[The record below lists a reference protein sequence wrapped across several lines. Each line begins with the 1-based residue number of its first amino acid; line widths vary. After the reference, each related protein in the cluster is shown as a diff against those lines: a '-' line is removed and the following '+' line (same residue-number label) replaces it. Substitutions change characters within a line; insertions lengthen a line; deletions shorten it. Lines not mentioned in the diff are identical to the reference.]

1 MYPDLQHIAESIF
14 GSPMP
19 AWLGVIKT
27 FGLFVAIA
35 FLVASYVLVAE
46 LKRKEKKG
54 LLLPEKQI
62 DRNGVEKIIYPHQR
76 AGNIVM
82 LALIGG
88 IIGAKIFNAF
98 ETWQQFLKDPIGNLF
113 SGGGLTFYGGLIVGG
128 GIVVYYLRKHKID
141 FRHFAD
147 AIAPALMLA
156 YGIGRLGC
164 HFSGD
169 GDWGIFNSAYTTLAD
184 GSIQLGSLTDFH
196 QALNKSTGYFTDNFG
211 SLDHVRSLFAPGPS
225 WLPHWVMANNY
236 PNNVI
241 NEGIKLTHCT
251 GEYCSVLPV
260 AVFPT
265 ALYEAFICTLLFGL
279 LWLIRKWFTTPLHLF
294 GLYLILNGIERFYI
308 EKIRVNYKYDWGF
321 LHPTQA
327 EIISTVILLIGI
339 GILFFLKKSPMERK
353 DYSQ

>member
-14 GSPMP
+14 NAPMP
-19 AWLGVIKT
+19 QWLGVIKT

-35 FLVASYVLVAE
+35 FLIASSVLVAE
-46 LKRKEKKG
+46 LKRKEKEG
-54 LLLPEKQI
+54 LLTPERSI
-62 DRNGVEKIIYPHQR
+62 DKTGEERLVYPHQR
-76 AGNIVM
+76 AGNIVI

-88 IIGAKIFNAF
+88 IVGAKIFNAF
-98 ETWQQFLKDPIGNLF
+98 ETWQDFLKDPVGNLF

-128 GIVVYYLRKHKID
+128 AIIIYYLRKHKID

-169 GDWGIFNSAYTTLAD
+169 GDWGIFNSAYTTIAD
-184 GSIQLGSLTDFH
+184 GSIQKGSLTDFH
-196 QALNKSTGYFTDNFG
+196 QVLNQSAGYFTDNFG
-211 SLDHVRSLFAPGPS
+211 ALDHVRSLFAPGPS
-225 WLPHWVMANNY
+225 WLPHWFMANNY
-236 PNNVI
+236 SHNVI
-241 NEGIKLTHCT
+241 NEGIKLTNCT

-265 ALYEAFICTLLFGL
+265 SLYEAFVCTLLFGL
-279 LWLIRKWFTTPLHLF
+279 LWSIRKRFTTPLHLF
-294 GLYLILNGIERFYI
+294 GLYLILNGMERFFI

-327 EIISTVILLIGI
+327 EIISTVIVLTGISILL
-339 GILFFLKKSPMERK
+339 LFKQAPKEINE
-353 DYSQ
+353 

>member
-1 MYPDLQHIAESIF
+1 MYPDLQHLAESVF
-14 GSPMP
+14 NLPMP
-19 AWLGVIKT
+19 KFLGLIKT

-35 FLVASYVLVAE
+35 FLIASSVLVSE
-46 LKRKEKKG
+46 LNRKERDG
-54 LLLPEKQI
+54 LLKPERSI
-62 DRNGVEKIIYPHQR
+62 DNKGEEKLSYPHQR

-82 LALIGG
+82 IALLAG
-88 IIGAKIFNAF
+88 IAGAKIFNAF
-98 ETWQQFLKDPIGNLF
+98 ETWQDFLKDPIGNLF

-128 GIVVYYLRKHKID
+128 GVIIYYLRKHRID

-184 GSIQLGSLTDFH
+184 GSIKSGPITEFH
-196 QALNKSTGYFTDNFG
+196 QSLHQSSAYFTSNFG
-211 SLDHVRSLFAPGPS
+211 SLDNIRSLYVPGAS
-225 WLPHWVMANNY
+225 WLPQWAIANSY
-236 PNNVI
+236 PHNVI
-241 NEGIKLTHCT
+241 NEGIQIANCS
-251 GEYCSVLPV
+251 GDYCSVLPV

-265 ALYEAFICTLLFGL
+265 SLYEAFICTLLSGL
-279 LWLIRKWFTTPLHLF
+279 LWTVRKKFTTPLHLF
-294 GLYLILNGIERFYI
+294 GVYLILNGIERFFI

-327 EIISTVILLIGI
+327 EIISSVIIIAGI
-339 GILFFLKKSPMERK
+339 SILVFYNKSFVDK
-353 DYSQ
+353 LS